1 MTKKGNIPNE
11 KKRRKSMKKMV
22 KKLSAL
28 LMAVIM
34 VFAMSTT
41 AFAEKTGATINVTG
55 LSTNG
60 DQKVTIYEIYRLD
73 LNDNEWVKASW
84 VPDNITPDNLL
95 DNLEALK
102 NAVSNETGE
111 TKNTT
116 TGSVSFTNK
125 QVGAYL
131 VLAEDTTN
139 KVTYSTMVAETWKYD
154 EDNLIAADVANVVAK
169 AEGYTTDKTQDD
181 PDEVVEVGD
190 LLKYSITTTVP
201 YNKDNEI
208 DSFTVSDQLTG
219 ATYYLTGEAVK
230 GVSPVNS
237 ITLNG
242 NASELKIDESFN
254 GKNTFTVDL
263 SQLINAENTNAG
275 KTVIITYTVKID
287 AVDSITNTAN
297 STNDPTG
304 TTTKTYTGNAQ
315 ITKYGDKDK
324 TIKLSGAEFAL
335 YRQVNDTKREYAVI
349 DGNGYI
355 TGVWTP
361 VTATD
366 GKFVRP
372 EDVSTVTTDGN
383 GLAIVK
389 GLNTGTYYFD
399 EVVAPDGYSIN
410 DEDKEV
416 IVTKSGEAENITVT
430 GETDMIDTKLSSL
443 PSTGGIGT
451 TIFTIGGCVI
461 MIAAAGLF
469 FASRRKE
476 EK

>member
-1 MTKKGNIPNE
+1 
-11 KKRRKSMKKMV
+11 MKKMV

-60 DQKVTIYEIYRLD
+60 KQKVTIYEIYQLD
-73 LNDNEWVKASW
+73 SNDNEWVKASW
-84 VPDNITPDNLL
+84 VPGNITPDNLL
-95 DNLEALK
+95 ANLEVLK

-111 TKNTT
+111 TQYTT
-116 TGSVSFTNK
+116 GGSVSFTNK

-154 EDNLIAADVANVVAK
+154 ENNLIAAEDANVVAK
-169 AEGYTTDKTQDD
+169 AEKYTTDKTQYDT
-181 PDEVVEVGD
+181 DEVVEVGD

-201 YNKDNEI
+201 YNKDNKIE
-208 DSFTVSDQLTG
+208 SFTVSDQLTG
-219 ATYYLTGEAVK
+219 ATYYLTGEDVK

-242 NASELKIDESFN
+242 EASKFKIDESRN
-254 GKNTFTVDL
+254 GKKDFTVDL
-263 SQLINAENTNAG
+263 SNLIDADNTNAG
-275 KTVIITYTVKID
+275 KTVMITYTVKID
-287 AVDSITNTAN
+287 AVNSITNTAY
-297 STNDPTG
+297 STNDPAG

-315 ITKYGDKDK
+315 ITKYGNNDK

-335 YRQVNDTKREYAVI
+335 YRQVDDTERDYAVI
-349 DGNGYI
+349 DENGYI

-361 VTATD
+361 VKATD

-372 EDVSTVTTDGN
+372 EGVSTVTTDGN

-416 IVTKSGEAENITVT
+416 IVTRSGEAENITVT
-430 GETDMIDTKLSSL
+430 GATDMIDTKLSSL

>member
-1 MTKKGNIPNE
+1 
-11 KKRRKSMKKMV
+11 MKKMV

-60 DQKVTIYEIYRLD
+60 EQEVTIYEIYRLD
-73 LNDNEWVKASW
+73 SNDNEWVRADW
-84 VPDNITPDNLL
+84 VPDYITPSNLL
-95 DNLEALK
+95 NNLEALK
-102 NAVSNETGE
+102 NAASKENG
-111 TKNTT
+111 KKQSTT
-116 TGSVSFTNK
+116 TGSVSFADR

-154 EDNLIAADVANVVAK
+154 ENNLIAAEDANVVAK
-169 AEGYTTDKTQDD
+169 AEKYTTDKTQDD
-181 PDEVVEVGD
+181 TDEVVEVGD

-201 YNKDNEI
+201 YNKDNKI
-208 DSFTVSDQLTG
+208 KSFTVSDQLTG

-230 GVSPVNS
+230 GVLPVNS
-237 ITLNG
+237 ITING
-242 NASELKIDESFN
+242 NETDYKIDNMVHGTNE
-254 GKNTFTVDL
+254 FTVDL
-263 SQLINAENTNAG
+263 TNLIDDKNTNAG
-275 KTVIITYTVKID
+275 KTVVITYTVKIG
-287 AVDSITNTAN
+287 AVNSITNTAN
-297 STNDPTG
+297 STNDPAG

-315 ITKYGDKDK
+315 ITKYGNKDR

-335 YRQVNDTKREYAVI
+335 YRQVNETEREYAVI
-349 DGNGYI
+349 DENGYI

-361 VTATD
+361 VKATD

-372 EDVSTVTTDGN
+372 EDVSTVTTDEK

-389 GLNTGTYYFD
+389 GLDIGTYYFD

-416 IVTKSGEAENITVT
+416 SVIKSVEAENITVT
-430 GETDMIDTKLSSL
+430 GATDMIDTQLSSL

>member
-1 MTKKGNIPNE
+1 
-11 KKRRKSMKKMV
+11 MKKMV

-41 AFAEKTGATINVTG
+41 AFAAKAGATINVTG

-60 DQKVTIYEIYRLD
+60 YQEVTIYEIYRLD
-73 LNDNEWVKASW
+73 SNDNEWVKASW

-95 DNLEALK
+95 SNLEVLK
-102 NAVSNETGE
+102 NAVSDETGE
-111 TKNTT
+111 TQTT
-116 TGSVSFTNK
+116 TNGSVSFTDK

-139 KVTYSTMVAETWKYD
+139 NVTYSTMVAETWKYD
-154 EDNLIAADVANVVAK
+154 ENNLIAADVANVVAK
-169 AEGYTTDKTQDD
+169 AEKYTTNKTQDD
-181 PDEVVEVGD
+181 DDKVVEVGD

-208 DSFTVSDQLTG
+208 ASFAVSDHLTG
-219 ATYYLTGEAVK
+219 ATYYLTGENVK

-242 NASELKIDESFN
+242 TATEFKIDETVH

-263 SQLINAENTNAG
+263 SELIDDNNTNAG

-335 YRQVNDTKREYAVI
+335 YRQVNDTTREYAVI
-349 DGNGYI
+349 DENGYI
-355 TGVWTP
+355 TGAWTP
-361 VTATD
+361 VTATN

-372 EDVSTVTTDGN
+372 EGVSTVTTGGN

-389 GLNTGTYYFD
+389 GLNIGTYYFD
-399 EVVAPDGYSIN
+399 EVVAPDGYSIE

>member
-1 MTKKGNIPNE
+1 
-11 KKRRKSMKKMV
+11 MKKMV

-41 AFAEKTGATINVTG
+41 AFAEKAGATINVTG

-73 LNDNEWVKASW
+73 SNDNEWKKADW
-84 VPDNITPDNLL
+84 VPEDITPGNLL
-95 DNLEALK
+95 ANLEVLK

-111 TKNTT
+111 TKYTINGSVN
-116 TGSVSFTNK
+116 GSVSFENK

-154 EDNLIAADVANVVAK
+154 ENNLIAAEDANVVAK
-169 AEGYTTDKTQDD
+169 AEKYTTDKTQYDT
-181 PDEVVEVGD
+181 DEVVEVGD

-201 YNKDNEI
+201 YNKDNKIE
-208 DSFTVSDQLTG
+208 SFTVSDELQG

-230 GVSPVNS
+230 GVLPVNS
-237 ITLNG
+237 ITIDG
-242 NASELKIDESFN
+242 NASEFKINESYN
-254 GKNTFTVDL
+254 GQKEFTVDL
-263 SQLINAENTNAG
+263 SELIKADNTNAG

-287 AVDSITNTAN
+287 AVNSITNTAN

-315 ITKYGDKDK
+315 IIKYGDKNK

-355 TGVWTP
+355 TGVWIP

-372 EDVSTVTTDGN
+372 EGVSTVTTDGN
-383 GLAIVK
+383 GLAIVE
-389 GLNTGTYYFD
+389 GLNIGTYYFD

-416 IVTKSGEAENITVT
+416 IVTRSGEAENITVT
-430 GETDMIDTKLSSL
+430 GATDMIDTKLSSL

-451 TIFTIGGCVI
+451 TIFTIGGCAI
-461 MIAAAGLF
+461 MVAAAGLF

>member
-1 MTKKGNIPNE
+1 
-11 KKRRKSMKKMV
+11 MKKMV

-55 LSTNG
+55 LSTNEE
-60 DQKVTIYEIYRLD
+60 QEVTIYEIYRLD
-73 LNDNEWVKASW
+73 SNDNEWKKADW

-95 DNLEALK
+95 NNLEALK
-102 NAVSNETGE
+102 KAASNETGE
-111 TKNTT
+111 TQRTT

-154 EDNLIAADVANVVAK
+154 ENNLIAAEDANVVAK
-169 AEGYTTDKTQDD
+169 AEKYTTDKTQYDT
-181 PDEVVEVGD
+181 DEVVEVGD

-201 YNKDNEI
+201 YNKDNKIE
-208 DSFTVSDQLTG
+208 SFAVSDRLTG

-230 GVSPVNS
+230 GVLPVNS
-237 ITLNG
+237 ITIDG
-242 NASELKIDESFN
+242 EESKFKIDESCN
-254 GKNTFTVDL
+254 GDDKFRVDL
-263 SQLINAENTNAG
+263 SELIDAKNTNAG

-287 AVDSITNTAN
+287 AADSITNTAN

-304 TTTKTYTGNAQ
+304 TITKTYTGNAQ
-315 ITKYGDKDK
+315 ITKYGNQNK
-324 TIKLSGAEFAL
+324 TIQLSGAEFAL
-335 YRQVNDTKREYAVI
+335 YRQVNGTKREYAVI
-349 DGNGYI
+349 DEKGYI

-361 VTATD
+361 VTESD

-372 EDVSTVTTDGN
+372 EGVSTVTTDGN

-430 GETDMIDTKLSSL
+430 GATDMIDTKLSSL

-461 MIAAAGLF
+461 MVAAAGLF

>member
-1 MTKKGNIPNE
+1 
-11 KKRRKSMKKMV
+11 MKKMV

-60 DQKVTIYEIYRLD
+60 KQKVTIYEIYQLD
-73 LNDNEWVKASW
+73 SNDNEWVKASW
-84 VPDNITPDNLL
+84 VPGNITPDNLL
-95 DNLEALK
+95 ANLEVLK

-111 TKNTT
+111 TKYTIN
-116 TGSVSFTNK
+116 GSVSFENK

-154 EDNLIAADVANVVAK
+154 ENNLIAADVANVVAK
-169 AEGYTTDKTQDD
+169 AEKYTTDKTQDD

-208 DSFTVSDQLTG
+208 KSFTVSDQLEG

-230 GVSPVNS
+230 GVLPVNS
-237 ITLNG
+237 ITING
-242 NASELKIDESFN
+242 NETDYKID
-254 GKNTFTVDL
+254 NTVHGTNEFTVDL
-263 SQLINAENTNAG
+263 TNLIDDKNTNAG

-287 AVDSITNTAN
+287 AVNSITNTAN

-315 ITKYGDKDK
+315 IIKCGDKNK

-349 DGNGYI
+349 DRNGYI
-355 TGVWTP
+355 TGVWIP

-372 EDVSTVTTDGN
+372 EGVSTVTTDEN
-383 GLAIVK
+383 GLAIVE
-389 GLNTGTYYFD
+389 GLNIGTYYFD

-416 IVTKSGEAENITVT
+416 IVRKSGEAENITVT